1 VPVMVGGT
9 SDAAIRRLTTYGA
22 GWTMGGGTLDLAAGM
37 VPKVVAAW
45 QEAGRAGEPRLAAL
59 AYFSLGDDAEEE
71 SRTYLRDYYAF
82 LGPYADQV
90 ADRALRSKDAIR
102 GALRAFEDA
111 GITELTFD
119 PTTTSLEQVDRL
131 ADVVL

>member
-1 VPVMVGGT
+1 MA
-9 SDAAIRRLTTYGA
+9 S
-22 GWTMGGGTLDLAAGM
+22 
-37 VPKVVAAW
+37 KVVAAW

-71 SRTYLRDYYAF
+71 SRSYLRDYYAF

-131 ADVVL
+131 ADLVL